1 MRKATSMTSAELTVL
16 SEEPLVAGAALSS
29 FDSVITPS
37 SGFFVRNHFPIP
49 KSDISSW
56 SLTVTGEV
64 ERPLHLRYDDLL
76 RLPSKEIVALQ
87 ECAGNSRAT
96 VQPPIEGLLW
106 DNGAVGTARWAGVPL
121 CAVLEQAGL
130 LDSANEVLL
139 EGADH
144 GKERGAPGELSYAMS
159 LPMDK
164 ALHPDT
170 LLAFEMNGESLS
182 PEHGYPARV
191 VVPGWYGMASVKWLA
206 SIQVLDH
213 PFEGYH
219 QTGYYVFAKEGADDG
234 SPKERVTSLQV
245 KSLITWPGRGQLLL
259 AGKQELRG
267 VAWSGQGPVSQVD
280 VSTDNGRIWQPANL
294 EDSESPYAWQRWEF
308 PWEATQ
314 PGYFL
319 LRARATDGVGNIQPA
334 RAQWNYRGFANNS
347 IHAVPVEV
355 RPAR

>member
-1 MRKATSMTSAELTVL
+1 MRKATSMTSAQLTVL
-16 SEEPLVAGAALSS
+16 SEEPLVAGAALTS

-49 KSDISSW
+49 RSDISNW

-106 DNGAVGTARWAGVPL
+106 DHGAVATARWTGVSL

-130 LDSANEVLL
+130 LATANEVLL

-170 LLAFEMNGESLS
+170 LLA
-182 PEHGYPARV
+182 
-191 VVPGWYGMASVKWLA
+191 
-206 SIQVLDH
+206 
-213 PFEGYH
+213 
-219 QTGYYVFAKEGADDG
+219 
-234 SPKERVTSLQV
+234 
-245 KSLITWPGRGQLLL
+245 
-259 AGKQELRG
+259 LR
-267 VAWSGQGPVSQVD
+267 
-280 VSTDNGRIWQPANL
+280 
-294 EDSESPYAWQRWEF
+294 
-308 PWEATQ
+308 
-314 PGYFL
+314 
-319 LRARATDGVGNIQPA
+319 
-334 RAQWNYRGFANNS
+334 
-347 IHAVPVEV
+347 
-355 RPAR
+355 